1 VQDGLERYAKGG
13 EKNIMDVKKKEII
26 EIMTL
31 LTSMC
36 LEEYNN
42 PLDRIKVETLVTI
55 HVHQKDITCTDY
67 KFTGPDDFDW
77 LK

>member
-1 VQDGLERYAKGG
+1 
-13 EKNIMDVKKKEII
+13 
-26 EIMTL
+26 
-31 LTSMC
+31 MC
-36 LEEYNN
+36 LEEYSN